1 MGTNLQPRFPPSFKE
16 GPHSF
21 AQAVEK
27 CFENSPETADI
38 PSLRVG
44 NLVGNEK
51 FPAFFSKA
59 TQSTPEFREIPTDI
73 ALFFNI
79 FPKVFNRRS
88 DGSRHDPLEKS
99 AFSIFRGFLPMI

>member
-1 MGTNLQPRFPPSFKE
+1 
-16 GPHSF
+16 
-21 AQAVEK
+21 VEK
-27 CFENSPETADI
+27 CFENPPQTADI
-38 PSLRVG
+38 SSTRMG

-88 DGSRHDPLEKS
+88 DGSRHNPLEKS
-99 AFSIFRGFLPMI
+99 AFSISRGFLPMI